1 MRRAL
6 LSLLRCPATG
16 TLLELVEARGAADE
30 VETGTLR
37 SASGLRYP
45 VVRGIPRFV
54 PATNYADSFGLQWNR
69 FRRTQLDSDS
79 GHPISRD
86 RFFRYTGWRPEELRD
101 ARVLDVGCGAGRF
114 TEVALAAGANVV
126 AVDYSSAVDAC
137 HENHATSS
145 RLDVV
150 QADVYA
156 LPLSPGAFDFVYCM
170 GVLQHTP
177 DVRRAFLALP
187 PMLRRGGRLAVDV
200 YPKLR
205 RNAIWPKYWLRPFT
219 RRLPADR
226 LFRMV
231 ERLVPVL
238 LPASRALGRVPMVGR
253 HLRWAIPV
261 ANYEGV
267 LPLSPRQQSEWAV
280 LDTFD
285 MLAPTYD
292 QPQDEATLR
301 AWFAE
306 AGMGDVFVE
315 RMGFVVGRG
324 TRQ

>member
-1 MRRAL
+1 MRRSL
-6 LSLLRCPATG
+6 LPLLRCPVSGAD
-16 TLLELVEARGAADE
+16 LELTDSVGAGDMVES
-30 VETGTLR
+30 GTLR
-37 SASGLRYP
+37 SCSGACYP
-45 VVRGIPRFV
+45 IVRGIPRFV
-54 PATNYADSFGLQWNR
+54 PAANYAASFGLQWNR
-69 FRRTQLDSDS
+69 FRRTQLDSYS

-114 TEVALAAGANVV
+114 TEVALAAGAHVV
-126 AVDYSSAVDAC
+126 AVDYSNAVDAC
-137 HENHATSS
+137 HENHVASS

-156 LPLSPGAFDFVYCM
+156 LPLTPGAFDFVYCM

-187 PMLRRGGRLAVDV
+187 RMLRPAGQLAVDV

-205 RNAIWPKYWLRPFT
+205 RNTIWPKYWLRPLT
-219 RRLPADR
+219 RRLPAAR
-226 LFRMV
+226 LFRLV
-231 ERLVPVL
+231 ERLVPIL

-292 QPQDEATLR
+292 QPQDQETLR
-301 AWFAE
+301 SWFAE
-306 AGMGDVFVE
+306 AGMKDIFVE
-315 RMGFVVGRG
+315 RMGFIVGRG